1 MNQRR
6 RNTVGWGVA
15 AVLIATAV
23 GGALLPS
30 AASAEEKQVFFRGG
44 FAGLTSDRGGEAFT
58 SAYNALG
65 AGRNDGSTGWYLG
78 AGLDIGKP
86 RTSSVSR
93 GCRWSVN
100 LDWSLSGL
108 NIAS

>member
-6 RNTVGWGVA
+6 RSTVGWGVA
-15 AVLIATAV
+15 ALLIATAV

-65 AGRNDGSTGWYLG
+65 AGRNDGSTGWSLG
-78 AGLDIGKP
+78 AGLDIGMHKNFLG
-86 RTSSVSR
+86 VK
-93 GCRWSVN
+93 GM
-100 LDWSLSGL
+100 SLVGSGS
-108 NIAS
+108 I